1 MRHKV
6 KIEKMGSNKGSS
18 EWVFNKKNRKW
29 NKEESDESFYQ
40 QKSND

>member
-29 NKEESDESFYQ
+29 NKEEMMKY
-40 QKSND
+40 